1 MQVPEGRPSSRAH
14 TLAPE
19 GICKA
24 FIKPARK
31 FDMAETKM
39 AETKNGRRK
48 WPAGLRI
55 ILATLVATLF
65 SLLFA
70 QRPAR
75 AADQPG
81 AECLACHG
89 DKSMSTRSEERRVGK
104 ECRS

>member
-55 ILATLVATLF
+55 LLDALLAAVF

-70 QRPAR
+70 QRPAG
-75 AADQPG
+75 APGGPG
-81 AECLACHG
+81 AEGPACRA
-89 DKSMSTRSEERRVGK
+89 DKSMSPTRAGK
-104 ECRS
+104 TVSLY